1 MSNMKHL
8 IVLTTLLLSVFI
20 LKAQNAKPQVYG
32 EVGMGAGQT
41 LFSADT
47 KNQLRQALG
56 GAFNPGITSN
66 LIMAFYYAPEKWRG
80 FGIGSRIKGSI
91 ATSVKGDFGD
101 SYFFN
106 FYNLA
111 ISTKYYAFSK
121 QFNKGWYGR
130 MGVGFGQLTTKR
142 ANEDTDSY
150 THQFAVGNTFT
161 GSIGY
166 SIPLRKT
173 SISFEVEYEGSSR
186 SGTINGVGDQNIRSG
201 QAALNIIYS
210 F

>member
-8 IVLTTLLLSVFI
+8 SILTILLVSAFT
-20 LKAQNAKPQVYG
+20 LKAQNTKPQVYG

-41 LFSADT
+41 LFFADT

-66 LIMAFYYAPEKWRG
+66 LIMAFYYAPEKWKG
-80 FGIGSRIKGSI
+80 LGIGSRIKGSI
-91 ATSVKGDFGD
+91 ATSVIGDFGD

-121 QFNKGWYGR
+121 QFNKGSYGR
-130 MGVGFGQLTTKR
+130 LGVGFGQLTTKR
-142 ANEDTDSY
+142 ANEETNSY
-150 THQFAVGNTFT
+150 IHQFAVGNTIT

-166 SIPLRKT
+166 SLPFSKS
-173 SISFEVEYEGSSR
+173 SISFEAEYEASSR

-201 QAALNIIYS
+201 QAAINIIYT